1 LHQLF
6 KHKLTNYTMRKFLA
20 LALFLTSATI
30 FAQTTLEG
38 KVVEAETN
46 TPIPGVNI
54 GIKETAIG
62 TVTDFDGNFSVQT
75 ARTEGV
81 LVLSYVGFET
91 LELPYDG
98 STNFGTLT
106 MEASAFG
113 LDEVQI
119 IASVAVDRKTPVA
132 VSTISAETIQEKL
145 GSQEF
150 PEILKSTPGVYAT
163 KGGGG
168 FGDAELRLRG
178 FNSENIAVMIN
189 GVPVNDMEN
198 GRVYWSNWAGLSDVT
213 SSMQVQRGLGASKVA
228 VPSIGGTV
236 NILSKTTDVVEGG
249 SVSMST
255 GNDGYQKYGFSLS
268 TGLLD
273 NGFAAT
279 ISGSQTSGFGFV
291 DGTEFK
297 GYSYFVNLSQQLNE
311 DHKLSLTA
319 FGAPQWHGQRQSR
332 EKIEVFRR
340 SERGIKFNRD
350 WGYRNG
356 EVIHIQDNF
365 YHKPQISLNH
375 YWDITDITKLS
386 TAAYASFG
394 TGGGGGNGGVNKFG
408 IGTPNDPS
416 PYRNGYLQPVNVDKI
431 VAENVALGALGSET
445 FLYASRNDHSWYGA
459 LSTLSTEITS
469 EIDFIGGIDLRYY
482 EGRHFQEVT
491 DLLGGQ
497 YVLET
502 RDENRPNG
510 FAAEVGDKINYHND
524 GLVLWEGGFAQ
535 GEYSNGIFSAFLSV
549 AASNTS
555 YKRID
560 YFNYSDSDP
569 AQETDWVN
577 FFGYSAKGGAN
588 YNITAEHNIFGNIGY
603 FEKAPFFRD
612 VFLNFQNI
620 VNEDAENQ
628 KVFSAELGY
637 GYRTENIRA
646 NVNVYRT
653 LWKDRSFTQSFQGPD
668 DQFFFANILGVDA
681 LHQGVEVDFTY
692 RPFEKL
698 TVTGMA
704 SIGDWTW
711 QSNVT
716 GVLVYDDEQNPINE
730 DDPIN
735 VFVKDVPVGDA
746 AQTSFGLGFEYE
758 FLPQANIRADYNYY
772 DRLFADFDP
781 NDRNSADVPNPWE
794 VPAYGLVDAGLTY
807 GFDLGGMDATFIANV
822 NNLFDTRY
830 ISDAQD
836 VVEEDPQGNL
846 YSDHTTAQVWYG
858 FGRTYTVGAKI
869 KF

>member
-1 LHQLF
+1 
-6 KHKLTNYTMRKFLA
+6 M
-20 LALFLTSATI
+20 
-30 FAQTTLEG
+30 
-38 KVVEAETN
+38 EAETN

-54 GIKETAIG
+54 GIKETAVG

-75 ARTEGV
+75 ARTKGV
-81 LVLSYVGFET
+81 LVFSYVGFTTVEV
-91 LELPYDG
+91 PY
-98 STNFGTLT
+98 NGTTDLGTVT
-106 MEASAFG
+106 MEPSAFG

-132 VSTISAETIQEKL
+132 VSTIKAETIQEKL

-163 KGGGG
+163 KAGGG

-236 NILSKTTDVVEGG
+236 NILTKTTDVVEGG
-249 SVSMST
+249 NVSMAT
-255 GNDGYQKYGFSLS
+255 GNDGYQKYGFALS
-268 TGLLD
+268 TGLMD
-273 NGFAAT
+273 NGFAA
-279 ISGSQTSGFGFV
+279 SVSASQTTGNGFV

-297 GYSYFVNLSQQLNE
+297 GYSYFINLSKQFNE

-332 EKIEVFRR
+332 EKVEVFRR

-350 WGYRNG
+350 WGYMNG
-356 EVIHIQDNF
+356 EVKHIQDNF

-375 YWDITDITKLS
+375 FWDISDVTKLS

-408 IGTPNDPS
+408 IGTPNNHS

-445 FLYASRNDHSWYGA
+445 YLYASRNDHSWYGA
-459 LSTLSTEITS
+459 LSTLSTELTP
-469 EIDFIGGIDLRYY
+469 EIDFMGGVDFRYY

-491 DLLGGQ
+491 DLLGGR

-502 RDENRPNG
+502 RDDNRPNG
-510 FAAEVGDKINYHND
+510 FAAKVGDKINYHND
-524 GLVLWEGGFAQ
+524 GLVLWEGAFAQ
-535 GEYSNGIFSAFLSV
+535 GEYSNGILSAFVSA

-560 YFNYSDSDP
+560 YFNYLDSDP
-569 AQETDWVN
+569 LQETDWVH
-577 FFGYSAKGGAN
+577 FFGYSVKGGAN
-588 YNITAEHNIFGNIGY
+588 YNLNEEHNVFANIGY

-612 VFLNFQNI
+612 VFLNFQNDI
-620 VNEDAENQ
+620 NEDAENQ

-637 GYRTENIRA
+637 GYRTQNLRA
-646 NVNVYRT
+646 NVNLYRT
-653 LWKDRSFTQSFQGPD
+653 LWKDRSFTQSFQGTD
-668 DQFFFANILGVDA
+668 DELYFANILGVDA
-681 LHQGVEVDFTY
+681 LHQGIEVDLSY
-692 RPFEKL
+692 RPIEKL
-698 TVTGMA
+698 TITGMA
-704 SIGDWTW
+704 SIADWTW

-716 GVLVYDDEQNPINE
+716 GVIIYDDEQNPINE
-730 DDPIN
+730 ENPIS
-735 VFVKDVPVGDA
+735 VFVEGVPVGDA
-746 AQTSFGLGFEYE
+746 AQTTFGLGFEYE

-781 NDRNSADVPNPWE
+781 NDRDSADVPNPWE
-794 VPAYGLVDAGLTY
+794 VPAYSLVDFGVTY
-807 GFDLGGMDATFIANV
+807 GFDLGAMDATLIANV
-822 NNLFDTRY
+822 NNLFDTEY

-836 VVEEDPQGNL
+836 VVETDAQDNL

-858 FGRTYTVGAKI
+858 FGRTFTVGAKI